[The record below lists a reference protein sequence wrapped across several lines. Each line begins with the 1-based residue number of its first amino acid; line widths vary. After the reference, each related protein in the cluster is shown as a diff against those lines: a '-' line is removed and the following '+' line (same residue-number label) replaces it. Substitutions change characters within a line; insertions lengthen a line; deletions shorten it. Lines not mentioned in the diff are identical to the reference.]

1 MKSISSFERL
11 INSLKWKR
19 EGIID
24 KLRFESPYEYPW
36 NDDEKGL
43 HLMIYQ
49 SKSIAK
55 TVWDSS
61 IVLSKYFQKEFNQ
74 GKAIGLKALEIG
86 CGCGLPGIVLA
97 LLGSNVVLTDL
108 EETLEITRR
117 NITVN
122 ALDENAK
129 ALEYKW
135 GENSDHLGGPFD
147 IIFATDTMYIIEEAT
162 ALWNS
167 IKSLSHPNTIIYF
180 AYGRNRGAEDE
191 FRSIVSEDFIVE
203 ELQDEQLD
211 YIYQCEDVT
220 VIKLTKKASE
230 GKRKGRFEDSSKEK
244 KKR

>member
-108 EETLEITRR
+108 EGKKNFNFIQLSSPLSI
-117 NITVN
+117 
-122 ALDENAK
+122 
-129 ALEYKW
+129 
-135 GENSDHLGGPFD
+135 HLF
-147 IIFATDTMYIIEEAT
+147 
-162 ALWNS
+162 
-167 IKSLSHPNTIIYF
+167 SLS
-180 AYGRNRGAEDE
+180 
-191 FRSIVSEDFIVE
+191 
-203 ELQDEQLD
+203 L
-211 YIYQCEDVT
+211 
-220 VIKLTKKASE
+220 
-230 GKRKGRFEDSSKEK
+230 SSHTLSPSLLFLF
-244 KKR
+244 